1 VNISCVTATLTLV
14 EAELVDTMTSTRHHS
29 EEEYLD
35 AIKRGAKTTPEIA
48 EAVGVTR
55 QGAHKRLQKLS
66 DVYSKKIGNTNVWF
80 LID

>member
-1 VNISCVTATLTLV
+1 M
-14 EAELVDTMTSTRHHS
+14 MTDSTRQHS
-29 EEEYLD
+29 ADEYRD

-48 EAVGVTR
+48 EEVGVTR

-66 DVYSKKIGNTNVWF
+66 DVDSKKIGNTNIWF